1 MLGGPV
7 LHRYTMN
14 VGIGIAWF
22 EIFDAALAH
31 HPTAIFLED
40 DVVPSPHAVVVFRS
54 LLQRY
59 QADVSVSG
67 VTGAYQTHQP
77 CINSDGRKLDQDV
90 AVDRWTLSHD
100 WAFAHWRDR
109 WLRARPTMLKYMAI
123 IDGHDYGRAPAKEVM
138 TWHRHIGSNGS
149 VHSQDQARRA
159 AFRASGYCG
168 MVRTRARRILPIGRR
183 GTHMSDANFQRMG
196 LLDEGIDTSERQ
208 TGTHAANLML
218 ECHPSVT
225 TPEHQEDSSWL
236 C

>member
-22 EIFDAALAH
+22 EIAWFE
-31 HPTAIFLED
+31 I
-40 DVVPSPHAVVVFRS
+40 VVFRS

-149 VHSQDQARRA
+149 VHSQDQARVLWHGAHACA
-159 AFRASGYCG
+159 AHIAYWP
-168 MVRTRARRILPIGRR
+168 AR
-183 GTHMSDANFQRMG
+183 
-196 LLDEGIDTSERQ
+196 
-208 TGTHAANLML
+208 HAY
-218 ECHPSVT
+218 E
-225 TPEHQEDSSWL
+225 
-236 C
+236 